1 MIILGADI
9 GGTKTCLSLIEFD
22 TARIAPKEIQK
33 KYYESQKYPQFQLL
47 LQHFLGQCPSIDA
60 ACFALAGPIE
70 TTNNN
75 QTCAMTNLAWK
86 LDKVTISQQFGIN
99 KLMLINDFE
108 AVAYGINSLHKEQLI
123 ELQAGTPVAKS
134 RRAVIGAGTGL
145 GQAFMIWHHNTYHI
159 YSTEGGHVDFAA
171 TNPLERELVDF
182 LSPNESRIS
191 YEHLLSGDGLS
202 KIYAFLHKKSGS
214 AQDPIRHSA
223 AQISQLAHANSDS
236 LAGQCLQLF
245 VRIYGSQASNVALTT
260 LPKDGIYIAGGI
272 AAKNQMFFSNGEFI
286 KAFLNKPKMQQLLK
300 SIPVKL
306 IMNPEVGLLGALKQ
320 AEILGRKSIF

>member
-9 GGTKTCLSLIEFD
+9 GGTKTRLSLIEFD
-22 TARIAPKEIQK
+22 HALIAPKEIKK
-33 KYYESQKYPQFQLL
+33 KYYESQKHPQFLPL
-47 LQHFLGQCPSIDA
+47 LQNFLDKYPIIDA
-60 ACFALAGPIE
+60 ACFAVAGPIE
-70 TTNNN
+70 TQNKN
-75 QTCAMTNLAWK
+75 QTAKITNLAWK
-86 LDKVTISQQFGIN
+86 LDSVAISQQFDIN
-99 KLMLINDFE
+99 KLILINDFE
-108 AVAYGINSLHKEQLI
+108 AVAYGINSLHKDQLI

-145 GQAFMIWHHNTYHI
+145 GQAFMVWHNNRYHT

-182 LSPNESRIS
+182 LSPSESRIS
-191 YEHLLSGDGLS
+191 YEHILSGDGLGR
-202 KIYAFLHKKSGS
+202 IYAFLHKKLGS
-214 AQDPIRHSA
+214 AQDPIPHSA
-223 AQISQLAHANSDS
+223 AQISQLAYANSDS

-272 AAKNQMFFSNGEFI
+272 AAKNHVFFSNGEFI

-306 IMNPEVGLLGALKQ
+306 IMDSEVGLRGALKQ
-320 AEILGRKSIF
+320 AEILGS